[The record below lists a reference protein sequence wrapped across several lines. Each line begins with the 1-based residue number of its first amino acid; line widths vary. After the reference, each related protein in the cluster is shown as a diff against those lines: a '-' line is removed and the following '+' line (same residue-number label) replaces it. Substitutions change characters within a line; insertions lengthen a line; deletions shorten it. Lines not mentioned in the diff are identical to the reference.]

1 MFATTLPR
9 NKDGKK
15 KIVYV
20 ISKRIPVGFKL
31 NEKGRRV
38 KTYKNKQE
46 IVEEIGFIED
56 FLDQYDDPLAH
67 FKAEAKRITQENKI
81 KKQSYLLGCNYD
93 LSEEYDDSES
103 NAFDANGFQNDL
115 FNYGYAAISAIY
127 HQLEIHYFIN
137 NRRRYTKAR
146 YNHNMIFLMLIVDR
160 IINQS
165 SKKGAWERRNFYF
178 EKFNFSMDDMY
189 RSLDFFAENK
199 VKLLNNVNK
208 RVTDLYDRH
217 TDLLYYDVTNY
228 YFEIDDEDELRK
240 KGVSKEHR
248 PNPIIQMGLFM
259 DTKGLPVNYELF
271 KGNTNDNRTLIPGME
286 TLGFDLDINNLIYV
300 ADKGMMSGN
309 NIRQIRTN
317 KSGYVISYSI
327 RKASK
332 EFKDYV
338 LNQDDYEIWKKDD
351 EELEDGEYD
360 FKCKSRITSRRI
372 NFDIVVKKKV
382 EENGKMIMKEFIQRG
397 KGHSEINE
405 RQIIFYSK
413 KYAKKAKKD
422 RAKSIEKAKNIAAGK
437 YGQKIL
443 TAGAMKFVK
452 RECYNTKTGEINSE
466 QWNDLT
472 SFDEDLLKEEEKLD
486 GYYAIMTNVIG
497 LDVGDKPFN
506 AKHRWT
512 HDEFYQLNREV
523 SDSDIIQMYKG
534 LWKIEE
540 SFRITKSDLDARPV
554 FVRKDTRIEAHFLIC
569 FLSLLILR
577 ILEHR
582 LENKYS
588 ASQIKESIS
597 NALCT
602 HINENNYKTVR
613 YSKLLGEIGDS
624 LGINLRK
631 KIYSQS
637 DLKELMGQAKK
648 LGY

>member
-1 MFATTLPR
+1 MFATTLPK
-9 NKDGKK
+9 NKDGKR

-20 ISKRIPVGFKL
+20 ISKRIPIGYKL
-31 NEKGRRV
+31 NEKGRKVR
-38 KTYKNKQE
+38 TYKNKQE
-46 IVEEIGFIED
+46 IVEEIGFAED
-56 FLDQYDDPLAH
+56 FLDKYADPLAH

-81 KKQSYLLGCNYD
+81 NKQSLILGCNYD
-93 LSEEYDDSES
+93 MSEEYNDKDSE
-103 NAFDANGFQNDL
+103 AFDDKGIQNDL
-115 FNYGYAAISAIY
+115 FNYGYSVISAIY
-127 HQLEIHYFIN
+127 HQLDIHYFLN
-137 NRRRYTKAR
+137 NRRRYTNAR

-165 SKKGAWERRNFYF
+165 SKKGAWETRNYYF
-178 EKFNFSMDDMY
+178 EKFNFTIDDMY
-189 RSLDFFAENK
+189 RSLDFFAKNK
-199 VKLLNNVNK
+199 VELLKTVNN
-208 RVTDLYDRH
+208 RVTELYDRN

-228 YFEIDDEDELRK
+228 YFEIDEEDELRK

-259 DTKGLPVNYELF
+259 DTMGFPVNYELF
-271 KGNTNDNRTLIPGME
+271 KGNTNDNKTLIPGME

-332 EFKDYV
+332 EFKDYI
-338 LNQDDYEIWKKDD
+338 LNPEGYVIWKKD
-351 EELEDGEYD
+351 EEEPEDGEYD
-360 FKCKSRITSRRI
+360 FKCKSRITSRKI
-372 NFDIVVKKKV
+372 NFDIIVKKRI
-382 EENGKMIMKEFIQRG
+382 EENGKIIVKEVVQRG
-397 KGHSEINE
+397 KGHTEINE

-422 RAKSIEKAKNIAAGK
+422 RAKAIEKAKKIAAGK

-443 TAGAMKFVK
+443 TSGAMKYVK
-452 RECYNTKTGEINSE
+452 RECYNTKTGEINSD
-466 QWNDLT
+466 QWDDLT
-472 SFDEDLLKEEEKLD
+472 SFDNNLVTEEEKLD

-497 LDVGDKPFN
+497 LEDGAEPFN

-523 SDSDIIQMYKG
+523 TDSDIIQMYKG
-534 LWKIEE
+534 LWKIEQ
-540 SFRITKSDLDARPV
+540 SFRITKTDLDARPV
-554 FVRKDTRIEAHFLIC
+554 FVRREDRIESHFLIC

-582 LENKYS
+582 MDNKYS

-602 HINENNYKTVR
+602 HINENNYKTVS
-613 YSKLLGEIGDS
+613 YSKLLGELGDN

-631 KIYSQS
+631 KMYSQS
-637 DLKELMGQAKK
+637 ELKEMMGQVKK
-648 LGY
+648 MGY

>member
-1 MFATTLPR
+1 MFATTLPK
-9 NKDGKK
+9 NKDGKR

-20 ISKRIPVGFKL
+20 VSKRIPIGYKL
-31 NEKGRRV
+31 NEKGRKVR
-38 KTYKNKQE
+38 TYKSKQE
-46 IVEEIGFIED
+46 IVEEIGFVED
-56 FLDQYDDPLAH
+56 LLDRYPDPLAH
-67 FKAEAKRITQENKI
+67 FKEEAKRITQQNKI
-81 KKQSYLLGCNYD
+81 KKQSYILGCSFD
-93 LSEEYDDSES
+93 MSEEYDDSQEDS
-103 NAFDANGFQNDL
+103 FDERGMQSDL
-115 FNYGYAAISAIY
+115 YNYGYAVISAIY
-127 HQLEIHYFIN
+127 HQLDIHYFLN

-178 EKFNFSMDDMY
+178 ENFNFTMDDMY
-189 RSLDFFAENK
+189 RSLDFFAKNK
-199 VKLLNNVNK
+199 VDLLKNVNS
-208 RVTDLYDRH
+208 RVTELYNRQ

-228 YFEIDDEDELRK
+228 YFEIDEEDELRK

-248 PNPIIQMGLFM
+248 PNPIVQMGLFM
-259 DTKGLPVNYELF
+259 DTMGFPINYELF

-332 EFKDYV
+332 ELKDYI

-351 EELEDGEYD
+351 GDSAADEYD
-360 FKCKSRITSRRI
+360 FKCKSRFTSRRI
-372 NFDIVVKKKV
+372 NYDVIVRRKI
-382 EENGKMIMKEFIQRG
+382 EENGKTVMKEFVQRG
-397 KGHSEINE
+397 KGHTDINE

-422 RAKSIEKAKNIAAGK
+422 RAKAIEKAKKIAAGK

-443 TAGAMKFVK
+443 TAGAMKYVR
-452 RECYNTKTGEINSE
+452 RECYNTKTGEINSD
-466 QWNDLT
+466 QWDDLT
-472 SFDEDLLKEEEKLD
+472 SFDDDLVKEEEKLD

-497 LDVGDKPFN
+497 LEKGEKPF
-506 AKHRWT
+506 ASKHRWT

-523 SDSDIIQMYKG
+523 SDSDIIEMYKG
-534 LWKIEE
+534 LWKIEQ

-554 FVRKDTRIEAHFLIC
+554 FVRREDRIEAHFLIC

-582 LENKYS
+582 MGNRYS

-602 HINENNYKTVR
+602 HINENNYKTVN
-613 YSKLLGEIGDS
+613 YSKLLGELGDN

-631 KIYSQS
+631 KMYSQS
-637 DLKELMGQAKK
+637 ELKDLIGQAKK